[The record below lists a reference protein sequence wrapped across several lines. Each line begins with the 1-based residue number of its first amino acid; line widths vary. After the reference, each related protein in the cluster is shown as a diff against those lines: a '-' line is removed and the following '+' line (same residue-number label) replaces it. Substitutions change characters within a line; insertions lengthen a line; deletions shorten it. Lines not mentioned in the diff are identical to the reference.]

1 MPTPAQRQK
10 RQKKRM
16 SDIGATGGVFLIAS
30 SADDGVQL
38 EAAEAAETEG
48 KKLRRF
54 KMMAYTGVKIQLANF
69 PHPVVV
75 DLAGVKVS
83 AKSRPILRDH
93 DPGRIVGHTTSIE
106 INDGSLVITGT
117 VSAANDDA
125 REITESADNG
135 FPWQSSI
142 GARATRLVFIDK
154 GETVEANG
162 RKFTGPLYMARQS
175 VLGEVSFVALG
186 ADDNTSATM
195 AAQATSI
202 IRRLAMQFEKW
213 LEAKGFDADTLGDT
227 ALATLQAAFDLE
239 TNPAIVAGNDG
250 ASTDGTIDA
259 LQTMRTAAAAEV
271 ERIASIQRLS
281 GDNLTLQATAIRD
294 GWDAQRMEL
303 EVLRA
308 SRPTAPQGSLGRGEE
323 LTGSIIECSLL
334 LANAVSEEQVG
345 KWYDQKTIN
354 AAMSKKHRG
363 MTLQALLAHT
373 LHAAGEHYHGANHKS
388 DDFIRAALR
397 ADQKI
402 QAGGF
407 STLAT
412 TNILENVANKT
423 LIASY
428 TAVETVWQFICARR
442 SYSDFK
448 VQSRYRLDSAG
459 AFKKVAADGEI
470 KHISLT
476 DAKYTNQLNT
486 YGAMVALTRQ
496 DMINDDLDAF
506 LQLPRM
512 LGRLGALRVEEL
524 VFVTLLSNPAGF
536 FAAGNNNLMTGGA
549 SALSIASITTARQK
563 FRDQVSDGKPLL
575 VSPQVLLV
583 PTGLEETANNLFTE
597 SQVDVTTTTDVR
609 QFANNPHRGLF
620 RPYVSPY
627 INNTNILNQDGAAIS
642 GQSATQ
648 WYLFSDPNNRAAMNI
663 GFLNGQSM
671 PTIDSAETD
680 FATLGMQWRTYF
692 DFGVGME
699 ETVAAVKSAGA

>member
-1 MPTPAQRQK
+1 MPTPAQRKK
-10 RQKKRM
+10 RQTKR
-16 SDIGATGGVFLIAS
+16 SELAANGGVFLIES
-30 SADDGVQL
+30 SADQGVQL
-38 EAAEAAETEG
+38 EAADAEG
-48 KKLRRF
+48 KTLRRF
-54 KMMAYTGVKIQLANF
+54 TMTAYTGVKIQLANF

-83 AKSRPILRDH
+83 SKSRPILRDH
-93 DPGRIVGHTTSIE
+93 DHSRIVGHTNSIE
-106 INDGSLVITGT
+106 INDGTLTISGT
-117 VSAANDDA
+117 VSAANENA

-142 GARATRLVFIDK
+142 GARATRMVFVDK

-162 RKFTGPLYMARQS
+162 RKFTGPLYLARQS

-195 AAQATSI
+195 AAKATSNH
-202 IRRLAMQFEKW
+202 RRHAMKFEQW
-213 LEAKGFDADTLGDT
+213 IEAKGFDADQLGDD
-227 ALATLQAAFDLE
+227 AMATLQAAFDLE
-239 TNPAIVAGNDG
+239 QKPVVEAGTDG
-250 ASTDGTIDA
+250 GSTDGTIDA
-259 LQTMRTAAAAEV
+259 LQTLRANAAAEV
-271 ERIASIQRLS
+271 ERIAAISKLAGGQPDIE
-281 GDNLTLQATAIRD
+281 AKAIRE
-294 GWDAQRMEL
+294 GWDAQRVEL

-308 SRPTAPQGSLGRGEE
+308 SRPTAPTGYAPQADE
-323 LTGSIIECSLL
+323 LTAPVIECSLL
-334 LANAVSEEQVG
+334 QATGVSEKQLGEWYGEKVVNAAVS
-345 KWYDQKTIN
+345 
-354 AAMSKKHRG
+354 KKNRG
-363 MTLQALLAHT
+363 MTLHALLTHT
-373 LHAAGEHYHGANHKS
+373 LHAAGERYHGANHKS

-423 LIASY
+423 LIAAY

-442 SYSDFK
+442 SFSDFK
-448 VQSRYRLDSAG
+448 VQSRYRLDSEG
-459 AFKKVAADGEI
+459 AFKKVASDGEL

-476 DAKYTNQLNT
+476 DAKYTSQLST

-524 VFVTLLSNPAGF
+524 VFVTLLSNPSSF
-536 FAAGNNNLMTGGA
+536 FAAGNNNLISGA
-549 SALSIASITTARQK
+549 SSALSIASITTARQN
-563 FRDQVSDGKPLL
+563 FRDQTSDGKPIL
-575 VSPQVLLV
+575 VSPTILLV
-583 PTGLEETANNLFTE
+583 PTGLEETANQLFAE
-597 SQVDVTTTTDVR
+597 SRTDITTTADT
-609 QFANNPHRGLF
+609 QKFANNPHVGLF
-620 RPYVSPY
+620 RPYVSPF
-627 INNTNILNQDGAAIS
+627 INNTNILDQDGAAIS

-648 WYLFSDPNNRAAMNI
+648 WYLFADPRNRAAMNI

-680 FATLGMQWRTYF
+680 FNTLGMQWRAYF

-699 ETVAAVKSAGA
+699 ETIAAVKSAGV